1 MDRWVILHHV
11 LDKRATACGA
21 DRPECSTT
29 IDTMRWLFSLLPWLG
44 STFPHRGRGPWQC
57 KWIQSC
63 SGWPP
68 LFYHHLL
75 SWWEWFLPGWQ
86 EGSVVWSVRKWCEWY
101 ATASCS
107 LGLNPDEH
115 LGEALDV
122 GALSTTIISTGWGLS
137 PGRALKLIWRPS
149 TQMMLA
155 SLSACTDVTWYTTH
169 PFTVTCLWSW
179 HALPWCNSLLYST
192 DITSEMSLNYSAL
205 LSRVTSPTP
214 AEPTSCSCSSSCLSA
229 SCSASRSAYC
239 CFRLWFSSRTTSPHS
254 AARIFS
260 RLASASSRLRRSTS
274 ARHCS
279 AVSPHPAPPAAIAP
293 PSLPLP
299 SPPCVGWAE
308 SPAGGRNSWGRQQTP
323 TASPAPRN
331 HSAASDL
338 IYQYK

>member
-122 GALSTTIISTGWGLS
+122 GALSTTTISTWKSTEADLEAQHTDDARFFVCMYRCDLIHNTS
-137 PGRALKLIWRPS
+137 FHCNLFVKLTR
-149 TQMMLA
+149 
-155 SLSACTDVTWYTTH
+155 
-169 PFTVTCLWSW
+169 
-179 HALPWCNSLLYST
+179 
-192 DITSEMSLNYSAL
+192 SAL
-205 LSRVTSPTP
+205 M
-214 AEPTSCSCSSSCLSA
+214 
-229 SCSASRSAYC
+229 
-239 CFRLWFSSRTTSPHS
+239 
-254 AARIFS
+254 
-260 RLASASSRLRRSTS
+260 
-274 ARHCS
+274 
-279 AVSPHPAPPAAIAP
+279 
-293 PSLPLP
+293 
-299 SPPCVGWAE
+299 
-308 SPAGGRNSWGRQQTP
+308 
-323 TASPAPRN
+323 
-331 HSAASDL
+331 
-338 IYQYK
+338 